1 MAATT
6 VNVQMQQRRDTAA
19 NWSSANPTLLEGEL
33 GFETDTKKAKL
44 GDGSSAWNSL
54 SYYPGFSI
62 SGYPLATSDIADD
75 AIGILNPD
83 AGHLLGGQNLG
94 AKASGLSRSPAG
106 QIGPA

>member
-62 SGYPLATSDIADD
+62 SGYPLATSDIAD
-75 AIGILNPD
+75 ASKFSILVMSED
-83 AGHLLGGQNLG
+83 HG
-94 AKASGLSRSPAG
+94 ATVLEAPVPQR
-106 QIGPA
+106 